1 MRLRKI
7 VPVLMAS
14 CTLGLSAVAQQPFG
28 GCWHPDGIKNWSID
42 KYPEA
47 KFNRSTI
54 PLQKR
59 IKDDGIKAN
68 ADQKYQ
74 GKVAACLTMNPNCST
89 TPAQGA
95 NNFIGYNPNHWQYM
109 DVVVWWGGSAGEGL
123 ITAPSAPAIDIAH
136 LHGVRILGTLFF
148 PELEHGGNPK
158 EADKMFT
165 KENGTYPYAIKL
177 YEIARDLGF
186 DGWLLNDEGSSRH
199 ISNEQWTGFMKAFL
213 DKAKSEGK
221 DMELQYYDANI
232 YIGNDLKNWLK
243 WEGNPGVS
251 YFVNYGG
258 DGRASANKASLVKEL
273 GADRYFDKVY
283 YGINNATYGIYGGG
297 SIFNNLFPAKQ
308 NEHVG
313 SIQLFNPEE
322 QIWKKKV
329 ERLLGTPEASG
340 PQAYTAMSEVFKNA
354 SKFWVNNSVDPSK
367 TRSSNGYSWP
377 GLSAGIQE
385 RSAITSLPF
394 VTSFGTGL
402 GKYRFVQGE
411 KRGTGD
417 WYHVGM
423 QDVLP
428 TWRWWIEP
436 KNGGVKSNIH
446 LDFNWDD
453 AYNSGS
459 SLVVSGSIRA
469 KAEYLVH
476 LYKTKINL
484 KGNEVV
490 ELVYKGDTDK
500 IFELVVSTDIN
511 GKETQA
517 IEFTT
522 TEPTQNGW
530 SIAKASL
537 KALAGK
543 DLRMLSLNFKPH
555 KSINNYNLKL
565 GQLSIKAEDY
575 TPKSG
580 VVTNLKSQNQ
590 LQEAVSDIRLIWDAA
605 KSDDIHHYNVYFER
619 SGESKKLVGQTR
631 NEGFYIDKFTRK
643 DESEKEAK
651 VYVRAVTKDMKESA
665 TEATLVLKY
674 PDLTAPEVR
683 ISASK
688 TLATVGSQ
696 IVFTAHA
703 NKFPKKYEWVT
714 PKGAKLVSATE
725 NKATFKFD
733 QAGLYAIT
741 VKVSNEAGTTTKTV
755 EGLVEISD
763 EKNLQNVARSG
774 QISNVSGYTNEKEH
788 PRNLLDGI
796 TAPSD
801 ISKKWCAGGSFSH
814 WVVIDLKKPY
824 NLYRFK
830 FYDCRPIEG
839 FENVSNYKI
848 ELSNN
853 NADWIEVLNEQDL
866 PQSMNQKDAWIKPT
880 TARYVR
886 FTPYDKEQPIT
897 IRIWEFEAYGLESKQ
912 KIEQIANQS
921 LKFSE
926 KRTLSIPYSLGG
938 EQRASDFAVSATV
951 DNDLVKVVGAVTAD
965 DNNINLTLEASR
977 KVGNSKVKVK
987 LTNGGQTIYSEF
999 EVKVIDPDRFNI
1011 LVGKSVTMEASQAL
1025 LDLGIDTDLKL
1036 TKDPKVLA
1044 DGDKS
1049 NVWFT
1054 PGISFSD
1061 FNLTFKYDLGSLH
1074 FLSSFQMFALKDG
1087 DIFAKYPQ
1095 NCEVL
1100 ISETTQE
1107 DSAYKRVLKLNEGDG
1122 ISSAVSF
1129 KDGLKARYIKVVITT
1144 SAQAN
1149 TIISELEILGAP
1161 IKTPTHAITSN
1172 VTGQGKIEFV
1182 GIEDPT
1188 QVAEG
1193 TEVTVKVTPDAD
1205 WKLSSLK
1212 ANGEDITKT
1221 LKFTVGGP
1229 VTVEAVFI
1237 KKTSLEGVVDSSLRL
1252 YPTLLNQG
1260 EQATLELD
1268 HAGSIRVLSL
1278 SGVTLWQSETL
1289 GGKINI
1295 PTASLSS
1302 GTYIIAFTSANGVQS
1317 LRFIVR

>member
-1 MRLRKI
+1 MRLGKI
-7 VPVLMAS
+7 APVLMAACS
-14 CTLGLSAVAQQPFG
+14 FGLSALAQQPFG

-59 IKDDGIKAN
+59 FNDDGIKAN
-68 ADQKYQ
+68 TDQKYQ
-74 GKVAACLTMNPNCST
+74 GQVAACLTMNPNCST

-109 DVVVWWGGSAGEGL
+109 DVVVWWGGSAGEGI

-148 PELEHGGNPK
+148 PELAHGGNTK

-165 KENGTYPYAIKL
+165 MENGTYPYAIKL

-199 ISNEQWTGFMKAFL
+199 ITDQQWEGFMKAFL

-221 DMELQYYDANI
+221 DMELQYYDAYTNI
-232 YIGNDLKNWLK
+232 GSTLKKWLK
-243 WEGNPGVS
+243 FDGNPGVS

-258 DGRASANKASLVKEL
+258 DWRASQNKAGLVRDL
-273 GADRYFDKVY
+273 GADKYFQKVY
-283 YGINNATYGIYGGG
+283 YGINNAASGLYGGA

-308 NEHVG
+308 ADHVG

-322 QIWKKKV
+322 HIWKKKV
-329 ERLLGTPEASG
+329 EHLLGTPQASG
-340 PQAYTAMSEVFKNA
+340 PQAYAAMSEVFKNA
-354 SKFWVNNSVDPSK
+354 GRFWVNTSFDPTK
-367 TRSSNGYSWP
+367 TRPNGGYSWP
-377 GLSAGIQE
+377 GMSAGIQE

-428 TWRWWIEP
+428 TWRWWVEA

-459 SLVVSGSIRA
+459 SLVVSGPIRA

-484 KGNEVV
+484 KGNEIV

-522 TEPTQNGW
+522 TESAQNGW

-537 KALAGK
+537 KSLAGK
-543 DLRMLSLNFKPH
+543 DLRMLSLNFKPQRN
-555 KSINNYNLKL
+555 INNYNLKL
-565 GQLSIKAEDY
+565 GQLSIKAENY
-575 TPKSG
+575 TPQGG
-580 VVTNLKSQNQ
+580 VVTNLKSQNE
-590 LQEAVSDIRLIWDAA
+590 LQEAVSDIRLTWDAA

-619 SGESKKLVGQTR
+619 SGETKKLVGQTR
-631 NEGFYIDKFTRK
+631 NEGFYIDKFARK

-651 VYVRAVTKDMKESA
+651 VYVRAVTKDMKEVA
-665 TEATLVLKY
+665 NEATLTLKY
-674 PDLTAPEVR
+674 PALTAPEVR

-688 TLATVGSQ
+688 TLATIGSQ
-696 IVFTAHA
+696 IEFTAYA

-714 PKGAKLVSATE
+714 PKGATLVSTTE

-741 VKVSNEAGTTTKTV
+741 VKVSNGAGTTTKTV
-755 EGLVEISD
+755 EGFVEISD
-763 EKNLQNVARSG
+763 EKTLQNVARGG
-774 QISNVSGYTNEKEH
+774 QIKEVSGYTNEREH
-788 PRNLLDGI
+788 PRNLLDGVGR
-796 TAPSD
+796 PGD

-814 WVVIDLKKPY
+814 WVVIDLKKAY

-830 FYDCRPIEG
+830 FFDCRPTEG

-848 ELSNN
+848 ELSN
-853 NADWIEVLNEQDL
+853 DGVKWEEVLNEQNI
-866 PQSMNQKDAWIKPT
+866 PQSANEKEAWIKPT
-880 TARYVR
+880 TARYIR

-897 IRIWEFEAYGLESKQ
+897 IRIWEFEAYGIETKVSIG
-912 KIEQIANQS
+912 KIDVQQVNIN
-921 LKFSE
+921 E
-926 KRTLSIPYSLGG
+926 KLSVEVPYSLGG
-938 EQRASDFAVSATV
+938 VDKASNFAVSASSDNTLVSV
-951 DNDLVKVVGAVTAD
+951 DGTVTAD
-965 DNNINLTLEASR
+965 DEKIKLTLLAGAKAGESL
-977 KVGNSKVKVK
+977 VTVK
-987 LTNGGQTIYSEF
+987 LVNGSTEVSSEF
-999 EVKVIDPDRFNI
+999 QLNIVDPSRVNI
-1011 LVGKSVTMEASQAL
+1011 LLNKPVTHSIGGDAGATGEIDG
-1025 LDLGIDTDLKL
+1025 LDTSD
-1036 TKDPKVLA
+1036 DPAVLA
-1044 DGDKS
+1044 DGKTD
-1049 NVWFT
+1049 VWFL
-1054 PGISFSD
+1054 PGLAFSE
-1061 FNLTFKYDLGSLH
+1061 FTSTLEYDLKGLH
-1074 FLSSFQMFALKDG
+1074 SIYAFRMKTMEDASREIGFPRKVEVFASATDKNADSYKKVLTLEPGQMNDLASFAEEDLK
-1087 DIFAKYPQ
+1087 AKYIKIVVTIP
-1095 NCEVL
+1095 EMTYVL
-1100 ISETTQE
+1100 ISELE
-1107 DSAYKRVLKLNEGDG
+1107 
-1122 ISSAVSF
+1122 
-1129 KDGLKARYIKVVITT
+1129 VV
-1144 SAQAN
+1144 
-1149 TIISELEILGAP
+1149 GAP
-1161 IKTPTHAITSN
+1161 IKTPMHAITSN
-1172 VTGQGKIEFV
+1172 VAGQGKIEFV
-1182 GIEDPT
+1182 GIEDLT
-1188 QVAEG
+1188 KVAEG
-1193 TEVTVKVTPDAD
+1193 TEVTVKVTPDDD

-1212 ANGEDITKT
+1212 ANGQDISKT
-1221 LKFTVGGP
+1221 LKFTVNGP
-1229 VTVEAVFI
+1229 VTVDAVFI
-1237 KKTSLEGVVDSSLRL
+1237 KKTGLEGIVASGLRL
-1252 YPTLLNQG
+1252 YPNLLNQG
-1260 EQATLELD
+1260 EQAMLETD
-1268 HAGSIRVLSL
+1268 QAGLIRVLSL
-1278 SGVTLWQSETL
+1278 SGVTLWQGETL
-1289 GGKINI
+1289 GGKVSI
-1295 PTASLSS
+1295 PTANLSS
-1302 GTYIIAFTSANGVQS
+1302 GTYIIALTSAEGVQS
-1317 LRFIVR
+1317 LRFVVR

>member
-59 IKDDGIKAN
+59 INDDGIKAN

-95 NNFIGYNPNHWQYM
+95 NNFIGYNPNYWQYM

-165 KENGTYPYAIKL
+165 MENGTYPYAIKL

-199 ISNEQWTGFMKAFL
+199 ITEAQWEGFIKTFL
-213 DKAKSEGK
+213 EKAKSEGK
-221 DMELQYYDANI
+221 DMELQYYDAYTSVNSHI
-232 YIGNDLKNWLK
+232 LSWMKMA
-243 WEGNPGVS
+243 GNPGVS

-258 DGRASANKASLVKEL
+258 DWRANANKTTLSREL
-273 GADRYFDKVY
+273 GDKYFDKVY
-283 YGINNATYGIYGGG
+283 YGINNAASGLYGGG
-297 SIFNNLFPAKQ
+297 SVFNNVFPYKQ
-308 NEHVG
+308 SEHVG

-322 QIWKKKV
+322 HIWKKKV

-340 PQAYTAMSEVFKNA
+340 ATAYAAMDEVFKNA
-354 SKFWVNNSVDPSK
+354 SKFWVNATSDPTKARTSGNS
-367 TRSSNGYSWP
+367 YSWP
-377 GLSAGIQE
+377 GLSTAIQE

-402 GKYRFVQGE
+402 GKHRFVEG
-411 KRGTGD
+411 KKLGTQD

-428 TWRWWIEP
+428 TWRWWIQAE
-436 KNGGVKSNIH
+436 KGGVKSNIKPH
-446 LDFNWDD
+446 FSWDD

-459 SLVVSGSIRA
+459 SLVISAELRA
-469 KAEYLVH
+469 KVDYLMR
-476 LYKTKINL
+476 LYKTKITL
-484 KGNEVV
+484 KGDEVV
-490 ELVYKGDTDK
+490 ELVYKTSNTKAFD
-500 IFELVVSTDIN
+500 LVVSTDAN
-511 GKETQA
+511 GGDLKT
-517 IEFTT
+517 IEFKPV
-522 TEPTQNGW
+522 EGGQNGW
-530 SIAKASL
+530 SIVRASL
-537 KALAGK
+537 SELAGK
-543 DLRMLSLNFKPH
+543 ELRMLALNFR
-555 KSINNYNLKL
+555 SETQTNNYEVKL
-565 GQLSIKAEDY
+565 GQLSIKAANY
-575 TPKSG
+575 SPKRG
-580 VVTNLKSQNQ
+580 VVNNLSAQNS
-590 LQEAVSDIRLIWDAA
+590 LQESVSDIRLIWDAP
-605 KSDDIHHYNVYFER
+605 KDKDIHHYNVYLER
-619 SGESKKLVGQTR
+619 EGEQMKLVGQTR
-631 NEGFYIDKFTRK
+631 NEGFYIDKFARK
-643 DESEKEAK
+643 NDKEKMVK
-651 VYVRAVTKDMKESA
+651 VHVRAVTTDMKEDQRA
-665 TEATLVLKY
+665 ATLTLAY
-674 PDLTAPEVR
+674 PALTKPEVR

-688 TLATVGSQ
+688 TLAPVGSE
-696 IVFTAHA
+696 ISFTAYA

-714 PKGAKLVSATE
+714 PNGATLVRSTD
-725 NKATFKFD
+725 NTATFKFNK
-733 QAGLYAIT
+733 AGLYSIT
-741 VKVSNEAGTTTKTV
+741 AKVSNEAGMTTETV
-755 EGLVEISD
+755 ENLVEISNN
-763 EKNLQNVARSG
+763 KTLKNVARG
-774 QISNVSGYTNEKEH
+774 GEVKDVSGYTNEKEH
-788 PRNLLDGI
+788 PRNLLDGV
-796 TAPSD
+796 TRPSD
-801 ISKKWCAGGSFSH
+801 ISRKWCAGGKLAH
-814 WVVIDLKKPY
+814 WVVIDLKKSY
-824 NLYRFK
+824 NLYQFR
-830 FYDCRPIEG
+830 FYDCRPTEG
-839 FENVSNYKI
+839 FENISNYKV
-848 ELSNN
+848 ELSS
-853 NADWIEVLNEQDL
+853 DGKQWTEVLNEQNL
-866 PQSMNQKDAWIKPT
+866 PQSQNEKEAWIKPT
-880 TARYVR
+880 IARYVR
-886 FTPYDKEQPIT
+886 FTPYDKEKPVT
-897 IRIWEFEAYGLESKQ
+897 IRIWEFEAYGTESKISIG
-912 KIEQIANQS
+912 KIDTQQIDITKQATFE
-921 LKFSE
+921 L
-926 KRTLSIPYSLGG
+926 PYSLGG
-938 EQRASDFAVSATV
+938 SEKAPNFAVSATINNSLVSV
-951 DNDLVKVVGAVTAD
+951 DGAVTAD
-965 DNNINLTLEASR
+965 DTKI
-977 KVGNSKVKVK
+977 KVPLKAGAKAGSSLVTVK
-987 LTNGGQTIYSEF
+987 LVNGSTEISSEF
-999 EVKVIDPDRFNI
+999 HLNIVDPSRVNV
-1011 LVGKSVTMEASQAL
+1011 LLNKPVEKSVSTQTTSPGVVEGLTASDDAR
-1025 LDLGIDTDLKL
+1025 
-1036 TKDPKVLA
+1036 VLA
-1044 DGDKS
+1044 DGKTD
-1049 NVWFT
+1049 VWFA
-1054 PGISFSD
+1054 PGFAFFD
-1061 FNLTFKYDLGSLH
+1061 FHVTLEYDLQGLYAVSA
-1074 FLSSFQMFALKDG
+1074 FRIQTM
-1087 DIFAKYPQ
+1087 
-1095 NCEVL
+1095 
-1100 ISETTQE
+1100 E
-1107 DSAYKRVLKLNEGDG
+1107 DSSLGVDLPKNVEVWASATTKSDEAYKKILTIDKTK
-1122 ISSAVSF
+1122 F
-1129 KDGLKARYIKVVITT
+1129 KDETPFDTEGLKAKYIKVVITVP
-1144 SAQAN
+1144 N
-1149 TIISELEILGAP
+1149 TAYTAISELEVLGAP

-1221 LKFTVGGP
+1221 FKFTVGGP